1 MDLVSDG
8 IQESSTEA
16 LHRLKSSSSCVPAGG
31 RLEKSAETQKLRKK
45 GLDGRTGMSFLRL
58 GGPQV
63 LPHIPTIN
71 TSAQHRQDS
80 RYPMEE

>member
-16 LHRLKSSSSCVPAGG
+16 LHCLKSSSSCVPAGG

-45 GLDGRTGMSFLRL
+45 
-58 GGPQV
+58 
-63 LPHIPTIN
+63 
-71 TSAQHRQDS
+71 
-80 RYPMEE
+80 